1 MNKREI
7 AIYESLAK
15 LSIKQ
20 LASIARQLEADAG
33 RFAKIR
39 FVYRNSK
46 IKNLLEK
53 LWLNKG
59 GSANEDAGKEIMADL
74 DLIQNDE
81 VMWPGFTETEIEYLR
96 MIFHGMH
103 DVLPSEDEPEEVTE
117 VTQGSTSVSVAM
129 PIFNKQ

>member
-7 AIYESLAK
+7 AIYESLGK

-39 FVYRNSK
+39 FVYRNTK

-59 GSANEDAGKEIMADL
+59 GSANEDAGKEIMDDL
-74 DLIQNDE
+74 DLIQDDA

-103 DVLPSEDEPEEVTE
+103 DVLPSESEPEE

>member
-20 LASIARQLEADAG
+20 LASIARRLEADAG

-46 IKNLLEK
+46 IKSLLEK

-59 GSANEDAGKEIMADL
+59 GSANEDAGKEIMDDL

-81 VMWPGFTETEIEYLR
+81 VMWPGFTETKIEYLR

-103 DVLPSEDEPEEVTE
+103 DVLPSESEPEEDVI
-117 VTQGSTSVSVAM
+117 QGSTSVSVAM
-129 PIFNKQ
+129 PTLNK